1 MNQISPLAFV
11 HPEAKLGD
19 NNIIGPFCY
28 IDRNTV
34 IGDNNVMQN
43 SVTIHAGARL
53 GNNNEIFPG
62 ASIATKPQDLK
73 YRGEETLCEVGDN
86 NSIRENVTISRGTA
100 SKGTTIVGNNNLL
113 MENMHVAHDCVL
125 GNNIIVGNSTKF
137 AGEVE
142 VDDNAIISAVV
153 LCHQFCKIGGYVM
166 IQGGCRFSQD
176 IPPYVIAGKEPTRY
190 CGLNLDIHAVKF
202 LDVGSLIDAVIKRNL
217 VTESHQHPLLFLV
230 GNLRHRTL
238 AHIIYLAGLHGLL
251 AKMFRCLVRAHLTA
265 RHIDDQYHS
274 AHIFHRL
281 SQHVDR
287 WLNKIAKIHQLLLQ
301 GLWTSSARFDRR
313 YDRPIQELHDT
324 GH

>member
-1 MNQISPLAFV
+1 MISPLAFV

-190 CGLNLDIHAVKF
+190 CGLNLVGLRRRGFSNELITHIH
-202 LDVGSLIDAVIKRNL
+202 DAYRLLYSKGVLSEGIEEIKRNL
-217 VTESHQHPLLFLV
+217 QITPEIQY
-230 GNLRHRTL
+230 
-238 AHIIYLAGLHGLL
+238 IID
-251 AKMFRCLVRAHLTA
+251 FV
-265 RHIDDQYHS
+265 
-274 AHIFHRL
+274 
-281 SQHVDR
+281 
-287 WLNKIAKIHQLLLQ
+287 
-301 GLWTSSARFDRR
+301 SSSKRGIIR
-313 YDRPIQELHDT
+313 
-324 GH
+324 

>member
-176 IPPYVIAGKEPTRY
+176 IPPYVIDGKEPTRY
-190 CGLNLDIHAVKF
+190 CGLNLVGLRRRGFSNELITLIH
-202 LDVGSLIDAVIKRNL
+202 DAYRLLYSKGVLSEGIEEIKRNL
-217 VTESHQHPLLFLV
+217 QITPEIQY
-230 GNLRHRTL
+230 
-238 AHIIYLAGLHGLL
+238 IID
-251 AKMFRCLVRAHLTA
+251 FV
-265 RHIDDQYHS
+265 
-274 AHIFHRL
+274 
-281 SQHVDR
+281 
-287 WLNKIAKIHQLLLQ
+287 
-301 GLWTSSARFDRR
+301 SSSKRGIIR
-313 YDRPIQELHDT
+313 
-324 GH
+324 

>member
-125 GNNIIVGNSTKF
+125 GNNIIIGNSTKF
-137 AGEVE
+137 AGEVV

-190 CGLNLDIHAVKF
+190 CGLNLVGLRRRGFSNELITLIH
-202 LDVGSLIDAVIKRNL
+202 DAYRLLYSKGVLSEGIEEIKRNMQI
-217 VTESHQHPLLFLV
+217 TPEIQY
-230 GNLRHRTL
+230 
-238 AHIIYLAGLHGLL
+238 IID
-251 AKMFRCLVRAHLTA
+251 FV
-265 RHIDDQYHS
+265 
-274 AHIFHRL
+274 
-281 SQHVDR
+281 
-287 WLNKIAKIHQLLLQ
+287 
-301 GLWTSSARFDRR
+301 SSSKRGIIR
-313 YDRPIQELHDT
+313 
-324 GH
+324 